1 MQTQT
6 AMRNRNRFLFS
17 AVFGLMLFAVC
28 LFFFNWQIALLAG
41 WDASTI
47 SLMILIWLA
56 FLPDSG
62 QHTRQIA
69 LGIGVR
75 YPVLDI
81 LIILASLISLVIGV
95 LLFTASK
102 GQPIEIIFCL
112 FSIFCSW
119 NLIHVLYAV
128 HYSEMYYQRE
138 ADNHE
143 GGIDFNSKE
152 APGIWDFAYLAYT
165 IGMTYQVSDTNL
177 LTRDFRKLALSQALI
192 SFLFSTVLIA
202 TMINFIASL
211 MS

>member
-1 MQTQT
+1 MKIQT
-6 AMRNRNRFLFS
+6 AVRKRNRFLFS
-17 AVFGLMLFAVC
+17 AVLGLVLFGVS

-41 WDASTI
+41 WDTASL
-47 SLMILIWLA
+47 SLIVLIWWA
-56 FLPDSG
+56 FLPSSG

-69 LGIGVR
+69 LGVGVR
-75 YPVLDI
+75 YPVLDVLI
-81 LIILASLISLVIGV
+81 LLASLISLVIGV
-95 LLFTASK
+95 LLFTSSK
-102 GQPIEIIFCL
+102 GNPIKIIFCL

-128 HYSEMYYQRE
+128 HYSEMYYRRN
-138 ADNHE
+138 AHFSD

-152 APGIWDFAYLAYT
+152 APDIWDFAYLSYT
-165 IGMTYQVSDTNL
+165 IGMTYQVSDTTF
-177 LTRDFRKLALSQALI
+177 LTTDFRKLALSHALI